1 MIRSLESQVCLGGR
15 RVSSLALPEQV
26 RVYLSPSAAIIS
38 STSGSAGYGFRP
50 STVSG
55 GYVAN
60 STSCISGVCSVR
72 GGESRS
78 RSSGSDYKD
87 TLTKGSS
94 LSTPSKK
101 GGR

>member
-1 MIRSLESQVCLGGR
+1 MGAEPG
-15 RVSSLALPEQV
+15 
-26 RVYLSPSAAIIS
+26 SPSAAIIS
-38 STSGSAGYGFRP
+38 STSGSGFRP

-78 RSSGSDYKD
+78 RSSANDYKD
-87 TLTKGSS
+87 TLGKGSS

-101 GGR
+101 GSR